1 MTVALSAAVAAVHTI
16 LSGYATADGP
26 RLLISVRSPADILR
40 LRGIFGALALGEAA
54 VVRVHEE
61 RGVVA
66 VEGVA
71 CRYVAS
77 EAPSVA
83 TVVAIPV
90 QGSGQPD
97 RSEQP
102 GFDW

>member
-1 MTVALSAAVAAVHTI
+1 LTVALSAAGAAVHTI

-54 VVRVHEE
+54 VVRVYEE

-66 VEGVA
+66 VDGVA
-71 CRYVAS
+71 CRCVAS